1 MLLEEERR
9 QLVAHAQRLR
19 ADGLVVGTAGNL
31 SARAGDLVAATP
43 SSLAYEALTPELVCV
58 HRMDATVVEAALP
71 VTVEL
76 PMHLAAYDATGAA
89 AVVHTHATA
98 ATAVG
103 LLVDELPAVHYMI
116 EMFGGPVRVTPYVVP
131 GTPELAEAM
140 AEGIAGRSAVLLGS
154 HGTIVVGDSVA
165 EAYER
170 TLLLE
175 WLCDLYLRA
184 RAAGSPRI
192 LSGEQLE
199 AVAGTI
205 DAYSR
210 SVADLAGR

>member
-1 MLLEEERR
+1 MLLEGERR
-9 QLVAHAQRLR
+9 EVVTHAARLR

-43 SSLAYEALTPELVCV
+43 SGLAYEALTPELVCV
-58 HRMDATVVEAALP
+58 HRTDGSVVEAEVP

-76 PMHLAAYDATGAA
+76 PMHLAAYEATGAA

-103 LLVDELPAVHYMI
+103 LLVDELPPVHYLI
-116 EMFGGPVRVTPYVVP
+116 EMFGGPVRVAPYVAP

-140 AEGIAGRSAVLLGS
+140 TEGIAGRSAVLLGS
-154 HGTIVVGDSVA
+154 HGTIVVGDTLA

-184 RAAGSPRI
+184 TS
-192 LSGEQLE
+192 
-199 AVAGTI
+199 AGTPRVLTAAQLGAVSGSL
-205 DAYSR
+205 DAYAR
-210 SVADLAGR
+210 SAAELARR